1 MQHKR
6 YAVHHISWNSIRI
19 ASFLKSSSTG
29 PSAIVVKRNLDVTV
43 WIPASALPALQGVAL
58 RCPVFTSIAI
68 AMTSAEEY
76 NKSYNTITDLILDLN
91 QHLNFQNSKRNT
103 LSECVEFPVSDRS
116 RRALRAIFDLH
127 TRMILCVCDHVAPS
141 RAILVSINVC

>member
-1 MQHKR
+1 M
-6 YAVHHISWNSIRI
+6 
-19 ASFLKSSSTG
+19 
-29 PSAIVVKRNLDVTV
+29 KRNLDVTV

-91 QHLNFQNSKRNT
+91 QHLNFQNSKRNI
-103 LSECVEFPVSDRS
+103 LSECVEYPLSDRS

-127 TRMILCVCDHVAPS
+127 TRMILSLCDHVAPS